1 MPRQWPDTALRDN
14 KGCWIS
20 IDGVD
25 GVGKTVLSQHLATV
39 LDGAT
44 LLLKFSQSLEGA
56 YLQEAVTRGGPRFPS
71 LSRMEKSLLFF
82 ADFFRQYDMLIQR
95 ALQQGRIAI
104 SDRGYVSKY
113 VFQLLVLSYDYD
125 PAAVEAL
132 LDALFRLIVPPDLT
146 LYLTCKEHVCLQR
159 LIQRDGQCDSGR
171 VRFLRQATQASLR
184 YFQSHPLRYAQIDQE
199 GQQSKEDVLRRG
211 EEAVKAFLAD
221 REAQRVR
228 DAVSLLPKQ

>member
-1 MPRQWPDTALRDN
+1 MSRQWPDTAYRDN

-25 GVGKTVLSQHLATV
+25 GVGKTVLAQHLVTV

-44 LLLKFSQSLEGA
+44 LVPEFSQSLEGA
-56 YLQEAVTRGGPRFPS
+56 YLQDAVTRGGPRFPS
-71 LSRMEKSLLFF
+71 LSRMEKSLLFL
-82 ADFFRQYDMLIQR
+82 ADFFRQYDTLIRR

-125 PAAVEAL
+125 PAAVEAM
-132 LDALFRLIVPPDLT
+132 LDALFRLIAPPDLT
-146 LYLTCKEHVCLQR
+146 LYLTCEEHACLQR
-159 LIQRDGQCDSGR
+159 LIQRDGRCDSVR
-171 VRFLRQATQASLR
+171 VSFIRQAKQAYLR
-184 YFQSHPLRYAQIDQE
+184 YLQSHPLRYAQIDQD
-199 GQQSKEDVLRRG
+199 GQQSKEDILRRG
-211 EEAVKAFLAD
+211 EEAVKTFLAD

-228 DAVSLLPKQ
+228 DTESLLSEH

>member
-1 MPRQWPDTALRDN
+1 MSRQSLDTALGDN

-25 GVGKTVLSQHLATV
+25 GVGKTVVAQYLATV

-44 LLLKFSQSLEGA
+44 LVPEFSQSLEGA
-56 YLQEAVTRGGPRFPS
+56 YLQEAVTKGGPRFPS
-71 LSRMEKSLLFF
+71 LSRMEKSLLFL
-82 ADFFRQYDMLIQR
+82 ADFFRQYDMLIR
-95 ALQQGRIAI
+95 GALQQGRIAI

-113 VFQLLVLSYDYD
+113 VFQLLVLSYDHD
-125 PAAVEAL
+125 PAAVEAM
-132 LDALFRLIVPPDLT
+132 LDALFRLIAPPDLT
-146 LYLTCKEHVCLQR
+146 LYLTCEEHLCLQR

-171 VRFLRQATQASLR
+171 VSFLRQAKQAYLR
-184 YFQSHPLRYAQIDQE
+184 YLQSHPLRYAQIDQD

-221 REAQRVR
+221 REA
-228 DAVSLLPKQ
+228 SG

>member
-1 MPRQWPDTALRDN
+1 MSRQWFDTAWRDH

-25 GVGKTVLSQHLATV
+25 GVGKTVVAQHLATV

-44 LLLKFSQSLEGA
+44 LVPEFSQSLEGV
-56 YLQEAVTRGGPRFPS
+56 YLQDAVTRGGPRFPS
-71 LSRMEKSLLFF
+71 LPRMEKSLLFF
-82 ADFFRQYDMLIQR
+82 ANFFRQYDTLIRR

-125 PAAVEAL
+125 PAEVETL
-132 LDALFRLIVPPDLT
+132 LDALFRLIAPPDLT
-146 LYLTCKEHVCLQR
+146 LYLTCEEHVCLQR
-159 LIQRDGQCDSGR
+159 LIQRDGQCDRGR
-171 VRFLRQATQASLR
+171 VSFLRQVKQAYLQ
-184 YFQSHPLRYAQIDQE
+184 YFQSHPLRYVQIDQD

-221 REAQRVR
+221 REA
-228 DAVSLLPKQ
+228 

>member
-1 MPRQWPDTALRDN
+1 MSRQGLDTAYRDN

-25 GVGKTVLSQHLATV
+25 GVGKTVLAQHLVTV

-44 LLLKFSQSLEGA
+44 LVPEFSQSLEGV
-56 YLQEAVTRGGPRFPS
+56 YLQDAVTRGGPRFPS

-82 ADFFRQYDMLIQR
+82 ADFFRQYDTLIWR

-125 PAAVEAL
+125 PAAVEIMI
-132 LDALFRLIVPPDLT
+132 DALFRLIAPPDLT
-146 LYLTCKEHVCLQR
+146 CEEHACLQR
-159 LIQRDGQCDSGR
+159 LIQRDGQCDSMR
-171 VRFLRQATQASLR
+171 VSFIRQAKQAYLR
-184 YFQSHPLRYAQIDQE
+184 YLQSHPLRYAQIDQD

-221 REAQRVR
+221 REA
-228 DAVSLLPKQ
+228 SG